1 MQPNLDRII
10 DLAEQV
16 SAPLGLSVVEAR
28 ISQQGKQRS
37 LEVTI
42 YRRGGR
48 IALADCEQVSRQLEE
63 LLDGQS
69 PPLIDG
75 SFLLEVQSPGID
87 RKLKSDREFQVFAG
101 LPVEVKTKEK
111 IGELGFELKG
121 KLVGMDKGK
130 VVLAQPAILK
140 NGQSKAQ
147 NKKAGKKQTQAAVT
161 AASTLETLEIEIEK
175 VIHVRLMPEEPKAE
189 SEMTPLDI

>member
-10 DLAEQV
+10 DLAEQI

-28 ISQQGKQRS
+28 MSQQGKQRS

-48 IALADCEQVSRQLEE
+48 IALNDCEQVSRQLEE

-75 SFLLEVQSPGID
+75 AFLLEVQSPGID

-101 LPVEVKTKEK
+101 QPVEVKTKEK

-121 KLVGMDKGK
+121 KLVGMEQGK
-130 VVLAQPAILK
+130 VVLAQPTILK
-140 NGQSKAQ
+140 TAQ
-147 NKKAGKKQTQAAVT
+147 QGKKSSKKPLQVAAG
-161 AASTLETLEIEIEK
+161 ASTSKSTLDTLEIEIEK
-175 VIHVRLMPEEPKAE
+175 VIHVRLVPEEPKADE
-189 SEMTPLDI
+189 PPLDI

>member
-28 ISQQGKQRS
+28 LSQQGKQRS

-42 YRRGGR
+42 YRKGGR
-48 IALADCEQVSRQLEE
+48 IALNDCEQVSRQLEE

-69 PPLIDG
+69 PPVIEG

-87 RKLKSDREFQVFAG
+87 RKLKSEREFQVFAG
-101 LPVEVKTKEK
+101 QPVEVKTKEK

-130 VVLAQPAILK
+130 VVLAQPTILK
-140 NGQSKAQ
+140 TAQ
-147 NKKAGKKQTQAAVT
+147 GKKGGKKQSSIAV
-161 AASTLETLEIEIEK
+161 AASTSTLESLEIEIEK
-175 VIHVRLMPEEPKAE
+175 VIHVRLVPEEPKADE
-189 SEMTPLDI
+189 PPLDI